1 VENDRLEGG
10 VDVFGDDDAASGGAG
25 VAPVVVVVDPKA
37 PSRVSIWTC
46 IRHLINS
53 IGVLK
58 SQHSIPKSPVQGSRP
73 IDQKL

>member
-1 VENDRLEGG
+1 MENGRLEGG
-10 VDVFGDDDAASGGAG
+10 VDVFGDDDAASGGAV

-53 IGVLK
+53 IGVLRC
-58 SQHSIPKSPVQGSRP
+58 QHSLHESPVKESRP
-73 IDQKL
+73 IGQ